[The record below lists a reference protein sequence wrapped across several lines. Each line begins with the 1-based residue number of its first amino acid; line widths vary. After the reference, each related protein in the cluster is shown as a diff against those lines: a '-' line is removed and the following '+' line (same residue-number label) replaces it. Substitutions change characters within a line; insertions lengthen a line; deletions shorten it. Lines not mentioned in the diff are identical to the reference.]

1 MHDPRS
7 GTEDLA
13 NAPQFSPRT
22 GPIASR
28 QREARARVRRYPD
41 PMERAY
47 FDHAATTPLDPRVLE
62 AMIPALQYGWGNP
75 SGIYREAQYAA
86 GLLDRARD
94 DIAGVLEC
102 SPSEV
107 VLTSGGTESDNL
119 AIRGAALAR
128 AEAGRH
134 LITQATE
141 HHAVLHTMEQLEH
154 EGFEL
159 TVLTVDGE
167 GFVDPEDVASAVR
180 DDTTVVSIMLANNEV
195 GTVQPV
201 ADIARAVKAR
211 NRRTIVHSDAVQAAG
226 AVDIRPDVLGVDLMS
241 LTAHKIYGPKGAGA
255 LYVRRRTPLQPLQ
268 LGGGQEEER
277 RAGTESVAQ
286 AVGLAKAL
294 QLAEE
299 ERTQRTGHASELRNR
314 LWRELNERVHPIH
327 LNGPSDW
334 SRRLANNL
342 NVSFPG
348 VEGESILL
356 QLDLEGFAA
365 SSGSACSTGSTEPSH
380 VLSAMGLDPDTAHST
395 LRLSL
400 GQTNTEEQIE
410 SIAGTIE
417 DITARLRALSP
428 V

>member
-1 MHDPRS
+1 MIDWRRTPV
-7 GTEDLA
+7 TETA
-13 NAPQFSPRT
+13 AAT
-22 GPIASR
+22 
-28 QREARARVRRYPD
+28 RYPE
-41 PMERAY
+41 PMQRAY

-62 AMIPALQYGWGNP
+62 AMLPALQHGWGNP

-86 GLLDRARD
+86 GLLDQARD

-107 VLTSGGTESDNL
+107 ILTSGGTESDNL

-128 AEAGRH
+128 QSAGRH

-159 TVLTVDGE
+159 TVLGVDSN
-167 GFVDPEDVASAVR
+167 GFVDPDEAASAVR
-180 DDTTVVSIMLANNEV
+180 EDTTLVSIMLANNEI
-195 GTVQPV
+195 GAIQPV
-201 ADIARAVKAR
+201 AAIAQAVKQR
-211 NRRTIVHSDAVQAAG
+211 NRRTIVHTDAVQAAG

-294 QLAEE
+294 ALAES
-299 ERTQRTGHASELRNR
+299 ERAQRIAHASTLRNR
-314 LWRELNERVHPIH
+314 LWRELNERVHPLR

-342 NVSFPG
+342 NVSVPG

-380 VLSAMGLDPDTAHST
+380 VLSAIGLDSDTAHST

-400 GQTNTEEQIE
+400 GQSNTEQQVDG
-410 SIAGTIE
+410 IARAIAE
-417 DITARLRALSP
+417 ITSRLRALSP

>member
-1 MHDPRS
+1 M
-7 GTEDLA
+7 
-13 NAPQFSPRT
+13 
-22 GPIASR
+22 
-28 QREARARVRRYPD
+28 V
-41 PMERAY
+41 
-47 FDHAATTPLDPRVLE
+47 
-62 AMIPALQYGWGNP
+62 PALRVGWGNP

-119 AIRGAALAR
+119 AIRGAALAQQELGR
-128 AEAGRH
+128 GRH

-141 HHAVLHTMEQLEH
+141 HHAVLHVMERLEQ

-159 TVLTVDGE
+159 TVLGVDSE
-167 GFVDPEDVASAVR
+167 GFVDPDEAASAVR
-180 DDTTVVSIMLANNEV
+180 EDTAVVSIMLANNEI
-195 GTVQPV
+195 GALQPV
-201 ADIARAVKAR
+201 AEIARAVKAR
-211 NRRTIVHSDAVQAAG
+211 NRRTLVHTDAVQAAG

-294 QLAEE
+294 VLAEE
-299 ERTQRTGHASELRNR
+299 ERESRTAHASALRNR
-314 LWRELNERVHPIH
+314 LWRELNERVHPIR

-380 VLSAMGLDPDTAHST
+380 VLSALGLDPDTAHST

-400 GQTNTEEQIE
+400 GQSNSEEQIE
-410 SIAGTIE
+410 GIARTIE
-417 DITARLRALSP
+417 EITARLRALSP

>member
-1 MHDPRS
+1 
-7 GTEDLA
+7 
-13 NAPQFSPRT
+13 
-22 GPIASR
+22 
-28 QREARARVRRYPD
+28 
-41 PMERAY
+41 MERAY
-47 FDHAATTPLDPRVLE
+47 FDHAATTPLEPRVLE
-62 AMIPALQYGWGNP
+62 AMVPALQHGWGNP
-75 SGIYREAQYAA
+75 SGIYREAQHAA
-86 GLLDRARD
+86 GLLDQARD

-119 AIRGAALAR
+119 AIRGGALAQAALGR
-128 AEAGRH
+128 GRH
-134 LITQATE
+134 VVTQATE
-141 HHAVLHTMEQLEH
+141 HHAVLHVMEQLER

-159 TVLTVDGE
+159 TVLGVDGE
-167 GFVDPEDVASAVR
+167 GFVDPQEAAALVREDTAL
-180 DDTTVVSIMLANNEV
+180 VSIMLANNEI
-195 GTVQPV
+195 GAVQPV
-201 ADIARAVKAR
+201 AEIARAVKAR
-211 NRRTIVHSDAVQAAG
+211 NRRTLVHTDAVQAAG

-255 LYVRRRTPLQPLQ
+255 LYVRRRTPLQALQ

-294 QLAEE
+294 QLAESE
-299 ERTQRTGHASELRNR
+299 RAERTAHTSALRDR
-314 LWRELNERVHPIH
+314 LWRELNERVHPLR

-356 QLDLEGFAA
+356 QLDLEGYAA

-380 VLSAMGLDPDTAHST
+380 VLTAIGLDADTAHST

-400 GQTNTEEQIE
+400 GQSNTEAQIDG
-410 SIAGTIE
+410 IAGAIAE
-417 DITARLRALSP
+417 ITERLRALSP

>member
-1 MHDPRS
+1 
-7 GTEDLA
+7 
-13 NAPQFSPRT
+13 
-22 GPIASR
+22 
-28 QREARARVRRYPD
+28 
-41 PMERAY
+41 MERAY

-62 AMIPALQYGWGNP
+62 AMVPALQHGWGNP

-86 GLLDRARD
+86 GLLDQARD

-128 AEAGRH
+128 QAAGRH

-141 HHAVLHTMEQLEH
+141 HHAVLHVMEQLQH

-159 TVLTVDGE
+159 TVLGVDGE
-167 GFVDPEDVASAVR
+167 GFVDPEEVASAVR
-180 DDTTVVSIMLANNEV
+180 EDTTVVSIMLANNEI
-195 GTVQPV
+195 GAVQPV
-201 ADIARAVKAR
+201 AEISRAVKAR

-294 QLAEE
+294 LLAEE
-299 ERTQRTGHASELRNR
+299 ERASRTGHASDLRNR
-314 LWRELNERVHPIH
+314 LWRELNERVHPIR

-380 VLSAMGLDPDTAHST
+380 VLTAIGLDSDTAHST

-400 GQTNTEEQIE
+400 GQSNTEEQIDG
-410 SIAGTIE
+410 IARTIE
-417 DITARLRALSP
+417 QITARLRALSP

>member
-1 MHDPRS
+1 MV
-7 GTEDLA
+7 G
-13 NAPQFSPRT
+13 
-22 GPIASR
+22 
-28 QREARARVRRYPD
+28 
-41 PMERAY
+41 
-47 FDHAATTPLDPRVLE
+47 AATLTSWNVLILTMRLLLLWRLGCLE
-62 AMIPALQYGWGNP
+62 AMVPALRVGWGNP

-119 AIRGAALAR
+119 AIRGAALAQQELGR
-128 AEAGRH
+128 GRH

-141 HHAVLHTMEQLEH
+141 HHAVLHVMERLEQ

-159 TVLTVDGE
+159 TVLGVDSE
-167 GFVDPEDVASAVR
+167 GFVDPDEAASAVR
-180 DDTTVVSIMLANNEV
+180 EDTAVVSIMLANNEI
-195 GTVQPV
+195 GALQPV
-201 ADIARAVKAR
+201 AEIARAVKAR
-211 NRRTIVHSDAVQAAG
+211 NRRTLVHTDAVQAAG

-294 QLAEE
+294 VLAEE
-299 ERTQRTGHASELRNR
+299 ERESRTAHASALRNR
-314 LWRELNERVHPIH
+314 LWRELNERVHPIR

-380 VLSAMGLDPDTAHST
+380 VLSAIGLDPDTAHST

-400 GQTNTEEQIE
+400 GQSNSEEQIE
-410 SIAGTIE
+410 GIARTIE
-417 DITARLRALSP
+417 EITARLRALSP

>member
-1 MHDPRS
+1 
-7 GTEDLA
+7 
-13 NAPQFSPRT
+13 
-22 GPIASR
+22 
-28 QREARARVRRYPD
+28 
-41 PMERAY
+41 MERAY

-62 AMIPALQYGWGNP
+62 AMVPALQHGWGNP

-86 GLLDRARD
+86 ALLDQARD
-94 DIAGVLEC
+94 DIAGVLGC
-102 SPSEV
+102 SHSEV

-128 AEAGRH
+128 AHAGRH
-134 LITQATE
+134 LITQQTE

-159 TVLTVDGE
+159 TILGVDSD
-167 GFVDPEDVASAVR
+167 GFVNPEEVSAAVR
-180 DDTTVVSIMLANNEV
+180 DDTTVVSIMLANNEI
-195 GTVQPV
+195 GAVQPL
-201 ADIARAVKAR
+201 AEISQAVKER
-211 NRRTIVHSDAVQAAG
+211 NRKTIVHTDAVQAAG
-226 AVDIRPDVLGVDLMS
+226 AVDIRPDALEVDLMS

-255 LYVRRRTPLQPLQ
+255 LYVRRRTALQPLQ

-294 QLAEE
+294 VLAEE
-299 ERTQRTGHASELRNR
+299 ERAHRTGHTSELRNR
-314 LWRELNERVHPIH
+314 LWRELNERVHPIR

-380 VLSAMGLDPDTAHST
+380 VLSAIGIDPDTAHST

-400 GQTNTEEQIE
+400 GQSNTEDQIDG
-410 SIAGTIE
+410 IAQTIE
-417 DITARLRALSP
+417 QITARLRALSP

>member
-1 MHDPRS
+1 
-7 GTEDLA
+7 
-13 NAPQFSPRT
+13 
-22 GPIASR
+22 
-28 QREARARVRRYPD
+28 
-41 PMERAY
+41 MERGY
-47 FDHAATTPLDPRVLE
+47 FDHAATTPLDRRVLAAMLPVLE
-62 AMIPALQYGWGNP
+62 AGWGNP
-75 SGIYREAQYAA
+75 SGIYREAQYARA
-86 GLLDRARD
+86 LLDQARD
-94 DIAGVLEC
+94 DLAGVLEC

-128 AEAGRH
+128 RHAGQH

-141 HHAVLHTMEQLEH
+141 HHAVLHVMEQLER

-159 TVLTVDGE
+159 TVLGVDSE
-167 GFVDPEDVASAVR
+167 GFVDPDAVASAVR
-180 DDTTVVSIMLANNEV
+180 EDTTVVSIMAANNEI
-195 GTVQPV
+195 GSLQPI
-201 ADIARAVKAR
+201 AEIARAVKTR

-255 LYVRRRTPLQPLQ
+255 LYVRRRTPLEPLQ

-294 QLAEE
+294 ELAES
-299 ERTQRTGHASELRNR
+299 ERASRSEHTSELRNR
-314 LWRELNERVHPIH
+314 LWRELNERVHPIR

-334 SRRLANNL
+334 SRRLPNNL

-380 VLSAMGLDPDTAHST
+380 VLTAIGLDPDTAHST
-395 LRLSL
+395 VRLSL
-400 GQTNTEEQIE
+400 GQSNTAEQVDGIG
-410 SIAGTIE
+410 ATIE
-417 DITARLRALSP
+417 QITARLRALSP

>member
-1 MHDPRS
+1 MD
-7 GTEDLA
+7 
-13 NAPQFSPRT
+13 
-22 GPIASR
+22 
-28 QREARARVRRYPD
+28 
-41 PMERAY
+41 RAY
-47 FDHAATTPLDPRVLE
+47 FDHAATTPLDRRVLE
-62 AMIPALQYGWGNP
+62 AMVPALQHGWGNP
-75 SGIYREAQYAA
+75 SGVYREAQYARA
-86 GLLDRARD
+86 LLDQARD
-94 DIAGVLEC
+94 DIADVLEC

-128 AEAGRH
+128 QHIGRH

-141 HHAVLHTMEQLEH
+141 HHAVLHTMEQLER

-159 TVLTVDGE
+159 TVLGVDRD
-167 GFVDPEDVASAVR
+167 GFVDPDEVAAAVR
-180 DDTTVVSIMLANNEV
+180 DDTTVVSIMLANNEI

-201 ADIARAVKAR
+201 AEIAAAVKDR
-211 NRRTIVHSDAVQAAG
+211 NRRTIVHTDAVQAAG
-226 AVDIRPDVLGVDLMS
+226 AVDIRPDVLGVDMIS

-299 ERTQRTGHASELRNR
+299 ERNQRTAHASTLRNR
-314 LWRELNERVHPIH
+314 LWRELNERVHPLQ
-327 LNGPSDW
+327 LNGPTDW
-334 SRRLANNL
+334 TRRLPNNL

-356 QLDLEGFAA
+356 QLDLDGFAA

-380 VLSAMGLDPDTAHST
+380 VLTAIGLDPDTAHST

-400 GQTNTEEQIE
+400 GQSNTEEQIDN
-410 SIAGTIE
+410 IARTIE
-417 DITARLRALSP
+417 EITARLRALSP

>member
-1 MHDPRS
+1 MVLSRDSSRS
-7 GTEDLA
+7 GEGLCVTLGLW
-13 NAPQFSPRT
+13 NVLILTMRLLLLWRL
-22 GPIASR
+22 GC
-28 QREARARVRRYPD
+28 
-41 PMERAY
+41 
-47 FDHAATTPLDPRVLE
+47 LE
-62 AMIPALQYGWGNP
+62 AMVPALRIGWGNP

-119 AIRGAALAR
+119 AIRGAALAQQELGR
-128 AEAGRH
+128 GRH

-141 HHAVLHTMEQLEH
+141 HHAVLHVMERLEQ

-159 TVLTVDGE
+159 TVLGVDSE
-167 GFVDPEDVASAVR
+167 GFVDPDEAASAVR
-180 DDTTVVSIMLANNEV
+180 EDTAVVSIMLANNEI
-195 GTVQPV
+195 GALQPV
-201 ADIARAVKAR
+201 AEIARAVKAR
-211 NRRTIVHSDAVQAAG
+211 NRRTLVHTDAVQAAG

-294 QLAEE
+294 VLAEE
-299 ERTQRTGHASELRNR
+299 ERESRTAHASALRNR
-314 LWRELNERVHPIH
+314 LWRELNERVHPIR

-380 VLSAMGLDPDTAHST
+380 VLSAIGLDPDTAHST

-400 GQTNTEEQIE
+400 GQSNSEEQIE
-410 SIAGTIE
+410 GIARTIE
-417 DITARLRALSP
+417 EITARLRALSP

>member
-1 MHDPRS
+1 
-7 GTEDLA
+7 
-13 NAPQFSPRT
+13 
-22 GPIASR
+22 
-28 QREARARVRRYPD
+28 
-41 PMERAY
+41 MERAY
-47 FDHAATTPLDPRVLE
+47 FDHAATTPLEPRVLE
-62 AMIPALQYGWGNP
+62 AMVPALQHGWGNP
-75 SGIYREAQYAA
+75 SGIYREAQHAA
-86 GLLDRARD
+86 GLLDQARD

-119 AIRGAALAR
+119 AIRGGALAQAALGR
-128 AEAGRH
+128 GRH
-134 LITQATE
+134 VVTQATE
-141 HHAVLHTMEQLEH
+141 HHAVLHVMEQLER

-159 TVLTVDGE
+159 TVLGVDEE
-167 GFVDPEDVASAVR
+167 GFVDPQEAASAVR
-180 DDTTVVSIMLANNEV
+180 DDTALVSVMLANNEI
-195 GTVQPV
+195 GAVQPV
-201 ADIARAVKAR
+201 AEIARAVKAR
-211 NRRTIVHSDAVQAAG
+211 NRRTLVHTDAVQAAG

-255 LYVRRRTPLQPLQ
+255 LYVRRRTPLQALQ

-294 QLAEE
+294 QLAESE
-299 ERTQRTGHASELRNR
+299 RAERTAHTSALRDR
-314 LWRELNERVHPIH
+314 LWRELNERVHPLR

-356 QLDLEGFAA
+356 QLDLEGYAA

-380 VLSAMGLDPDTAHST
+380 VLTAIGLDADTAHST

-400 GQTNTEEQIE
+400 GQSNTEAQIDG
-410 SIAGTIE
+410 IAGAIAE
-417 DITARLRALSP
+417 ITERLRALSP

>member
-1 MHDPRS
+1 MD
-7 GTEDLA
+7 
-13 NAPQFSPRT
+13 
-22 GPIASR
+22 
-28 QREARARVRRYPD
+28 
-41 PMERAY
+41 RAY
-47 FDHAATTPLDPRVLE
+47 FDHAATTPLDHRVLA
-62 AMIPALQYGWGNP
+62 AMIPALEHGWGNP

-86 GLLDRARD
+86 GLLDQARD

-119 AIRGAALAR
+119 AIRGAALALDALGR
-128 AEAGRH
+128 GRH

-141 HHAVLHTMEQLEH
+141 HHAVLHTMEQLER
-154 EGFEL
+154 EGFAL
-159 TVLTVDGE
+159 TVLGVDAD
-167 GFVDPEDVASAVR
+167 GFVDPEHVAAAVR
-180 DDTTVVSIMLANNEV
+180 DDTAVVSIMLANNEI
-195 GTVQPV
+195 GTLQP
-201 ADIARAVKAR
+201 IAEIAQAVKER
-211 NRRTIVHSDAVQAAG
+211 NRRTVVHTDAVQAAG
-226 AVDIRPDVLGVDLMS
+226 AVDIRPDALGVDLMS
-241 LTAHKIYGPKGAGA
+241 LTAHKIYGPKGAGM
-255 LYVRRRTPLQPLQ
+255 LYARRRTPLQSLQ

-294 QLAEE
+294 VLAER
-299 ERTQRTGHASELRNR
+299 ERAQRTAHASELRNR
-314 LWRELNERVHPIH
+314 LWRELNERVHPLR

-380 VLSAMGLDPDTAHST
+380 VLTAIGLDSDTAHST
-395 LRLSL
+395 VRLSL
-400 GQTNTEEQIE
+400 GQSSTEEQIDGIAQ
-410 SIAGTIE
+410 SIE
-417 DITARLRALSP
+417 QITARLRALSP

>member
-1 MHDPRS
+1 
-7 GTEDLA
+7 
-13 NAPQFSPRT
+13 
-22 GPIASR
+22 
-28 QREARARVRRYPD
+28 
-41 PMERAY
+41 MERAY
-47 FDHAATTPLDPRVLE
+47 FDHAATTPLDPRVLA
-62 AMIPALQYGWGNP
+62 AMIPVLERGWGNP
-75 SGIYREAQYAA
+75 SGIYREAQYARA
-86 GLLDRARD
+86 LLDQARD
-94 DIAGVLEC
+94 DVAEMLGC

-128 AEAGRH
+128 AHAGRH

-141 HHAVLHTMEQLEH
+141 HHAVLHVMEQLEH

-159 TVLTVDGE
+159 TVLGVDSDGL
-167 GFVDPEDVASAVR
+167 VDPDAVASAVR
-180 DDTTVVSIMLANNEV
+180 DDTTVVSIMAANNEI
-195 GTVQPV
+195 GALQPI
-201 ADIARAVKAR
+201 AEIARVVKER
-211 NRRTIVHSDAVQAAG
+211 NRRTIVHTDAVQAAG
-226 AVDIRPDVLGVDLMS
+226 AVDIRPDALGVDMIS

-294 QLAEE
+294 ELAEA
-299 ERTQRTGHASELRNR
+299 ERASRSEHASELRNR
-314 LWRELNERVHPIH
+314 LWRELNERVHPLR

-334 SRRLANNL
+334 SRRLPNNL

-356 QLDLEGFAA
+356 QLDLDGFAA

-380 VLSAMGLDPDTAHST
+380 VLTAIGLDPDTAHST
-395 LRLSL
+395 VRLSL
-400 GQTNTEEQIE
+400 GQSNTAEQVDG
-410 SIAGTIE
+410 IAATIE
-417 DITARLRALSP
+417 QITARLRALSP

>member
-1 MHDPRS
+1 
-7 GTEDLA
+7 
-13 NAPQFSPRT
+13 
-22 GPIASR
+22 
-28 QREARARVRRYPD
+28 
-41 PMERAY
+41 MERAY
-47 FDHAATTPLDPRVLE
+47 FDHAATTPLEPRVLE
-62 AMIPALQYGWGNP
+62 AMLPALQHGWGNP
-75 SGIYREAQYAA
+75 SGIYREAQYARA
-86 GLLDRARD
+86 LLDQARD
-94 DIAGVLEC
+94 DIAAVLDC

-128 AEAGRH
+128 QHVGRH

-141 HHAVLHTMEQLEH
+141 HHAILHTMEQLER

-159 TVLTVDGE
+159 TILSVDND
-167 GFVDPEDVASAVR
+167 GFVDADEAAAAVR
-180 DDTTVVSIMLANNEV
+180 DDTTLISIMAANNEI
-195 GTVQPV
+195 GAVQPI
-201 ADIARAVKAR
+201 AEIARAVKQR
-211 NRRTIVHSDAVQAAG
+211 NRKTSVHNDAVQAAG
-226 AVDIRPDVLGVDLMS
+226 AIDIRPDVLGVDLMS

-255 LYVRRRTPLQPLQ
+255 LYVRRRTSLQPIQ

-294 QLAEE
+294 ELADH
-299 ERTQRTGHASELRNR
+299 ERARRTDHTADLRNR
-314 LWRELNERVHPIH
+314 LWRELNERVHPIR
-327 LNGPSDW
+327 LNGPADW
-334 SRRLANNL
+334 TRRLPNNL
-342 NVSFPG
+342 NLSFPG

-380 VLSAMGLDPDTAHST
+380 VLSAIGLDPDTAHST

-400 GQTNTEEQIE
+400 GQSNTPEQVDNIARTIEQI
-410 SIAGTIE
+410 T
-417 DITARLRALSP
+417 TRLRALSP

>member
-1 MHDPRS
+1 
-7 GTEDLA
+7 
-13 NAPQFSPRT
+13 
-22 GPIASR
+22 
-28 QREARARVRRYPD
+28 
-41 PMERAY
+41 MERAY
-47 FDHAATTPLDPRVLE
+47 FDHAATTPLDRRVLGS
-62 AMIPALQYGWGNP
+62 MIPVLEEGWGNP
-75 SGIYREAQYAA
+75 SGIYREAQYARA
-86 GLLDRARD
+86 LLDQARD
-94 DIAGVLEC
+94 DVAGVLEC

-128 AEAGRH
+128 RHAGRH

-141 HHAVLHTMEQLEH
+141 HHAVLHVMEQLER

-159 TVLTVDGE
+159 TVLGVDSDGV
-167 GFVDPEDVASAVR
+167 VDPDTLASAVR
-180 DDTTVVSIMLANNEV
+180 EDTTVVSIMAANNEI
-195 GTVQPV
+195 GSLQPI
-201 ADIARAVKAR
+201 AEIARAVKER
-211 NRRTIVHSDAVQAAG
+211 NRRTIVHTDAVQAAG
-226 AVDIRPDVLGVDLMS
+226 AVDIRPDVLGVDLLS

-255 LYVRRRTPLQPLQ
+255 LYVRRRTPLEPLQ

-294 QLAEE
+294 ELAES
-299 ERTQRTGHASELRNR
+299 ERAQRTEHASELRNR
-314 LWRELNERVHPIH
+314 LWRELNERVHPIR
-327 LNGPSDW
+327 LNGPADW

-380 VLSAMGLDPDTAHST
+380 VLSAIGLDPDTAHST
-395 LRLSL
+395 VRLSL
-400 GQTNTEEQIE
+400 GQSNTAEQVDAIAAAIE
-410 SIAGTIE
+410 Q
-417 DITARLRALSP
+417 ITARLRALSP

>member
-1 MHDPRS
+1 MD
-7 GTEDLA
+7 
-13 NAPQFSPRT
+13 
-22 GPIASR
+22 
-28 QREARARVRRYPD
+28 
-41 PMERAY
+41 RAY
-47 FDHAATTPLDPRVLE
+47 LDHAATTPLDPRVLE
-62 AMIPALQYGWGNP
+62 AMIPALERGWGNP

-86 GLLDRARD
+86 GLLDQARD

-119 AIRGAALAR
+119 AIRGAALAQDALGR
-128 AEAGRH
+128 GRH

-141 HHAVLHTMEQLEH
+141 HHAVLHTMEQLER

-159 TVLTVDGE
+159 SVLDVDSD
-167 GFVDPEDVASAVR
+167 GFVDPEQAAGAVR
-180 DDTTVVSIMLANNEV
+180 DDTAVVSIMLANNEI
-195 GTVQPV
+195 GTVQPI
-201 ADIARAVKAR
+201 AEIARAVKER
-211 NRRTIVHSDAVQAAG
+211 NRRTVVHTDAVQAAG
-226 AVDIRPDVLGVDLMS
+226 AVDIRPDPLGVDLMS
-241 LTAHKIYGPKGAGA
+241 LTAHKIYGPKGAGL
-255 LYVRRRTPLQPLQ
+255 LYARRRSPLQPLQ

-294 QLAEE
+294 ALAEQ
-299 ERTQRTGHASELRNR
+299 ERVQRTAHASDLRNR
-314 LWRELNERVHPIH
+314 LWRELNERVHPIR

-380 VLSAMGLDPDTAHST
+380 VLTAIGLDPDTAHST
-395 LRLSL
+395 VRLSL
-400 GQTNTEEQIE
+400 GQSNTDAHIEGIARSIEQ
-410 SIAGTIE
+410 
-417 DITARLRALSP
+417 ITARLRALSP